1 MNKSNFKPGA
11 FVNLI
16 GENIN
21 DCSPKLFIKNSPDS
35 RSRELNN
42 LTTIYENKFEEVHD
56 KLYYMTKLEEL
67 ILQVRAM
74 ENLKEIKLS
83 IVRDEYI
90 YARSPFFRIGNS
102 VNDLRITVGKTQDHG
117 NNLSDLEDKEEFMR
131 MVESKMKSKMKSE
144 ISITQNSLG
153 LNEYVFN

>member
-21 DCSPKLFIKNSPDS
+21 DCSPKLFLKNSPDS

-56 KLYYMTKLEEL
+56 KLYYMSKLEEL
-67 ILQVRAM
+67 ILQGRAM

-117 NNLSDLEDKEEFMR
+117 NNLSDLEENERFMR
-131 MVESKMKSKMKSE
+131 MVESKMKSKMMSE